1 MQMYIVIELVGIQM
15 RLMGTLEPP
24 LRGDKMAQDQLTIL
38 FRQVQ
43 TTKTAKA
50 QELLAKRSQKR
61 GEVAMPTVQQWGRK
75 ESLIWPPRGYL
86 YTLGALFLAC
96 VATGFVVYLRF
107 QYGLAPLERYYL
119 PYYLRSETAGLA
131 HPASTYQMLY
141 VFDGVSLGRPALET
155 DVQPGSTVQSGGKPL
170 PMMLTP
176 QAAVHGTCFLFREAP
191 RSYQNKII
199 HAWIAHWIYGDV
211 FLYKLFSMQLLFG
224 AMAFVLQLPFSI
236 TRDIKRIKQLRYGR
250 RLKGPVLVDVKS
262 FNKAVAGTGIG
273 ITTNDTKLPLRIP
286 RDAENKHFLI
296 VGDTG
301 SGKSSIIRQMLY
313 QVAARGDSAIVYDPA
328 CEFVKQFY
336 NPHRGDIVLNP
347 LDARMPYWNPS
358 KELRRKAE
366 AKALAVSLYQPDGV
380 TNRIFV
386 EAPQKILAHLLSY
399 LPTPEELIQWMSDPA
414 EIDRRVKGTE
424 YWMLID
430 PKAPQQRTGVLG
442 SLNMSADSLRLLP
455 KENETASVWTATKW
469 AETRQ
474 GWIFITS
481 RPTMREALRPLIS
494 LWIDTL
500 VLRLLN
506 EPMADQKPVWFVID
520 ELASLQRLPQL
531 HTAITENRKS
541 QNPVILGF
549 QGRSQMEA
557 RYGENAEAM
566 LSQPATK
573 IFLRTT
579 APRAAKWVSEAIGEV
594 EIERLRETH
603 YDGTRAGRNFALDR
617 QTEPLVLPSEISGLD
632 DLRGFLKHG
641 NHVAR
646 FSFPFIA
653 LEEKSSGFDERKM
666 DDLIVPS
673 TPLPIETQE
682 IQGNLLFPEYVVQP
696 SGHEME

>member
-1 MQMYIVIELVGIQM
+1 
-15 RLMGTLEPP
+15 
-24 LRGDKMAQDQLTIL
+24 
-38 FRQVQ
+38 
-43 TTKTAKA
+43 
-50 QELLAKRSQKR
+50 
-61 GEVAMPTVQQWGRK
+61 MPAIQQWGRR
-75 ESLIWPPRGYL
+75 ESIIWPPRRHL
-86 YTLGALFLAC
+86 YTLGAIFLSL
-96 VATGFVVYLRF
+96 VATGFFVYVRF
-107 QYGLAPLERYYL
+107 QFGLSPLERYYL
-119 PYYLRSETAGLA
+119 PYYLRTELAGFT
-131 HPASTYQMLY
+131 HPTSNYQLLY
-141 VFDGVSLGRPALET
+141 VSDGKSRPRTALEA
-155 DVQPGSTVQSGGKPL
+155 DVEPGSTPQFAGSPL
-170 PMMLTP
+170 PLEPSP
-176 QAAVHGTCFLFREAP
+176 QARQQGLLFLVREQS
-191 RSYQNKII
+191 RSYSNKAL
-199 HAWIAHWIYGDV
+199 HTWIEHRVYADIP
-211 FLYKLFSMQLLFG
+211 LAQLFTTQLMFG
-224 AMAFVLQLPFSI
+224 LIAFAFQLPFSI
-236 TRDIKRIKQLRYGR
+236 RKDIRRIKSLRYGR
-250 RLKGPVLVDVKS
+250 RLKGPVLANAKD
-262 FNKAVAGTGIG
+262 FTEAVSGNGIG
-273 ITTNDTKLPLRIP
+273 ITTNDSKLPLRIP

-313 QVAARGDSAIVYDPA
+313 QVDARGDSAIVYDPA

-336 NPHRGDIVLNP
+336 SVRRGDIVLNP

-366 AKALAVSLYQPDGV
+366 AKALAVSLYQPEGV
-380 TNRIFV
+380 TNRFFV
-386 EAPQKILAHLLSY
+386 EAPQKIFAHLLTF
-399 LPTPEELIQWMSDPA
+399 LPTPEELVRWMSDPG
-414 EIDRRVKGTE
+414 EVDRRVRGTE

-442 SLNMSADSLRLLP
+442 SLNMSADSFRLLP
-455 KENETASVWTATKW
+455 KLDETNSAWTATNW
-469 AETRQ
+469 AETRR

-506 EPMADQKPVWFVID
+506 EPMPDQKPVWFVID

-549 QGRSQMEA
+549 QGRSQMQA
-557 RYGENAEAM
+557 RYGEDAEAM

-579 APRAAKWVSEAIGEV
+579 EPRAAKWVSEAIGEV
-594 EIERLRETH
+594 EVERLRETH
-603 YDGTRAGRNFALDR
+603 YEGSRAGRNFALDR

-632 DLRGFLKHG
+632 DLRGFLKYG

-653 LEEKSSGFDERKM
+653 VEEKCPGFDERKM

-673 TPLPIETQE
+673 PPPPADSDE
-682 IQGNLLFPEYVVQP
+682 IQSNLLSPEYALQP
-696 SGHEME
+696 HENQVE

>member
-1 MQMYIVIELVGIQM
+1 
-15 RLMGTLEPP
+15 
-24 LRGDKMAQDQLTIL
+24 
-38 FRQVQ
+38 
-43 TTKTAKA
+43 
-50 QELLAKRSQKR
+50 
-61 GEVAMPTVQQWGRK
+61 MPTVQQWGRN

-86 YTLGALFLAC
+86 YTLGAFFLAC
-96 VATGFVVYLRF
+96 AATGFFVYLRF
-107 QYGLAPLERYYL
+107 QYGLLPLERYYL

-131 HPASTYQMLY
+131 RPTSSYQMLY
-141 VFDGVSLGRPALET
+141 VSDGESPGRLALEA
-155 DVQPGSTVQSGGKPL
+155 DVQPGSTPQFQGKPL
-170 PMMLTP
+170 PLALTP
-176 QAAVHGTCFLFREAP
+176 QASVHGTYYLSREAP
-191 RSYQNKII
+191 RNYHNKAI
-199 HAWIAHWIYGDV
+199 HAWIAHWIYANV
-211 FLYKLFSMQLLFG
+211 PLFNFFRMQLLFG
-224 AMAFVLQLPFSI
+224 LAAFVLQLPFSI
-236 TRDIKRIKQLRYGR
+236 PKDISRIKQLRYGR
-250 RLKGPVLVDVKS
+250 RLKGPVLVSAKD
-262 FNKAVAGTGIG
+262 FTKAVAGTGIG
-273 ITTNDTKLPLRIP
+273 ITTNDSKLPLRIP
-286 RDAENKHFLI
+286 RNAENKHFLI

-313 QVAARGDSAIVYDPA
+313 QVDARGDSAIVYDPA

-336 NPHRGDIVLNP
+336 NPRRGDIVLNP

-358 KELRRKAE
+358 MELRRKAE
-366 AKALAVSLYQPDGV
+366 AKALAVSLYQPEGV
-380 TNRIFV
+380 TNRFFV
-386 EAPQKILAHLLSY
+386 EAPQKIFAHLLSY
-399 LPTPEELIQWMSDPA
+399 LPTPEDLIRWMSDPA

-442 SLNMSADSLRLLP
+442 SLNMSADSFRLLP
-455 KENETASVWTATKW
+455 KQDETTSVWTATKW
-469 AETRQ
+469 AETRR

-506 EPMADQKPVWFVID
+506 EPMPDQKPVWFVID

-557 RYGENAEAM
+557 RYGEDAEAM

-579 APRAAKWVSEAIGEV
+579 EPRAAKWVSEAIGEV
-594 EIERLRETH
+594 EVERLRETH

-617 QTEPLVLPSEISGLD
+617 QTEPLVLPSEVSGLD
-632 DLRGFLKHG
+632 DLRGFLKYG

-653 LEEKSSGFDERKM
+653 LEERSPGFDERKM
-666 DDLIVPS
+666 DDQIVPS
-673 TPLPIETQE
+673 TPPPVEPE
-682 IQGNLLFPEYVVQP
+682 AAQGNLLLPEHAVQ
-696 SGHEME
+696 SAGHQME

>member
-1 MQMYIVIELVGIQM
+1 
-15 RLMGTLEPP
+15 
-24 LRGDKMAQDQLTIL
+24 
-38 FRQVQ
+38 
-43 TTKTAKA
+43 
-50 QELLAKRSQKR
+50 
-61 GEVAMPTVQQWGRK
+61 MPAIQQWGRR
-75 ESLIWPPRGYL
+75 ESIIWPPRRHL
-86 YTLGALFLAC
+86 YTLGAIFLSL
-96 VATGFVVYLRF
+96 VATGFFVYVRF
-107 QYGLAPLERYYL
+107 QFGLSPLERYYL
-119 PYYLRSETAGLA
+119 PYYLRTELAGFT
-131 HPASTYQMLY
+131 HPTSNYQLLY
-141 VFDGVSLGRPALET
+141 VSDGKSRPRTALEA
-155 DVQPGSTVQSGGKPL
+155 DVEPGSTPQFAGSPL
-170 PMMLTP
+170 PLEPSP
-176 QAAVHGTCFLFREAP
+176 QARQQGLLFLVREQS
-191 RSYQNKII
+191 RSYSNKAL
-199 HAWIAHWIYGDV
+199 HTWIEHRVYADIP
-211 FLYKLFSMQLLFG
+211 LAQLFTTQLMFG
-224 AMAFVLQLPFSI
+224 LIAFAFQLPFSI
-236 TRDIKRIKQLRYGR
+236 RKDIRRIKSLRYGR
-250 RLKGPVLVDVKS
+250 RLKGPVLANAKD
-262 FNKAVAGTGIG
+262 FTEAVSGNGIG
-273 ITTNDTKLPLRIP
+273 ITTNDSKLPLRIP

-313 QVAARGDSAIVYDPA
+313 QVDARGDSAIVYDPA

-336 NPHRGDIVLNP
+336 SARRGDIVLNP

-366 AKALAVSLYQPDGV
+366 AKALAVSLYQPEGV
-380 TNRIFV
+380 TNRFFV
-386 EAPQKILAHLLSY
+386 EAPQKIFAHLLTF
-399 LPTPEELIQWMSDPA
+399 LPTPEELVRWMSDPG
-414 EIDRRVKGTE
+414 EVDRRVRGTE

-442 SLNMSADSLRLLP
+442 SLNMSADSFRLLP
-455 KENETASVWTATKW
+455 KLDETNSAWTATNW
-469 AETRQ
+469 AETRR

-506 EPMADQKPVWFVID
+506 EPIPDQKPVWFVID

-549 QGRSQMEA
+549 QGRSQMQA
-557 RYGENAEAM
+557 RYGEDAEAM

-579 APRAAKWVSEAIGEV
+579 EPRAAKWVSEAIGEV
-594 EIERLRETH
+594 EVERLRETH
-603 YDGTRAGRNFALDR
+603 YEGSRAGRNFALDR

-632 DLRGFLKHG
+632 DLRGFLKYG

-653 LEEKSSGFDERKM
+653 VEEKCPGFDERKM

-673 TPLPIETQE
+673 APPPADSDE
-682 IQGNLLFPEYVVQP
+682 IQSNLLSPEYALQP
-696 SGHEME
+696 HENQVE

>member
-1 MQMYIVIELVGIQM
+1 
-15 RLMGTLEPP
+15 
-24 LRGDKMAQDQLTIL
+24 
-38 FRQVQ
+38 
-43 TTKTAKA
+43 
-50 QELLAKRSQKR
+50 
-61 GEVAMPTVQQWGRK
+61 MPTVQQWGRK

-96 VATGFVVYLRF
+96 VATGFFVYLRF
-107 QYGLAPLERYYL
+107 QYGLSPLEKYYL

-141 VFDGVSLGRPALET
+141 VSDGISPGRPALES
-155 DVQPGSTVQSGGKPL
+155 DVQPGSTIQSGGKPL
-170 PMMLTP
+170 PLMLTP
-176 QAAVHGTCFLFREAP
+176 QAAVHGSYFLSREPP
-191 RSYQNKII
+191 RRYQNKVI
-199 HAWIAHWIYGDV
+199 HAWIAHWIYEDV
-211 FLYKLFSMQLLFG
+211 PLYKLFSMQLIFG
-224 AMAFVLQLPFSI
+224 ALALVLQLPFSI
-236 TRDIKRIKQLRYGR
+236 VKDIRRIKQLRYGR

-262 FNKAVAGTGIG
+262 FNRAVAGTGIG
-273 ITTNDTKLPLRIP
+273 ITTNDAKLPLRIP

-313 QVAARGDSAIVYDPA
+313 QVDARGDSAIVYDPA

-366 AKALAVSLYQPDGV
+366 AKALAVSLYQPEGV
-380 TNRIFV
+380 TNRFFV
-386 EAPQKILAHLLSY
+386 EAPQKIFAHLLSY

-442 SLNMSADSLRLLP
+442 SLNMSADSFRLLP

-469 AETRQ
+469 AETRR

-506 EPMADQKPVWFVID
+506 EPMPDQKPVWFVID

-557 RYGENAEAM
+557 RYGEDAEAM

-579 APRAAKWVSEAIGEV
+579 EPRAAKWVSEAIGEV

-603 YDGTRAGRNFALDR
+603 FDGSRAGRNFALDR
-617 QTEPLVLPSEISGLD
+617 QTEPLVLASEISGLD

-646 FSFPFIA
+646 FSFPFVA
-653 LEEKSSGFDERKM
+653 LDEKAPGFDERKM

-673 TPLPIETQE
+673 TPLPVGPEE
-682 IQGNLLFPEYVVQP
+682 VQGNLLFPEHAVQS

>member
-1 MQMYIVIELVGIQM
+1 
-15 RLMGTLEPP
+15 
-24 LRGDKMAQDQLTIL
+24 
-38 FRQVQ
+38 
-43 TTKTAKA
+43 
-50 QELLAKRSQKR
+50 
-61 GEVAMPTVQQWGRK
+61 MPAVQQWGRN

-86 YTLGALFLAC
+86 YTLGAFFLAC
-96 VATGFVVYLRF
+96 VVTGFFVYLRF
-107 QYGLAPLERYYL
+107 QYGLSPLERYYL
-119 PYYLRSETAGLA
+119 PYYLRSETAGLT

-141 VFDGVSLGRPALET
+141 VSDGVSLGRAALEA
-155 DVQPGSTVQSGGKPL
+155 DVQAGSTVQSSGKPL
-170 PMMLTP
+170 PLMLTP
-176 QAAVHGTCFLFREAP
+176 QAAVHGTYFLLRETP
-191 RSYQNKII
+191 RSYQNKVI

-211 FLYKLFSMQLLFG
+211 ALYKMFSMQLIFG
-224 AMAFVLQLPFSI
+224 ALAFVLQLPFSI
-236 TRDIKRIKQLRYGR
+236 PKDITRIKQLRYGR

-262 FNKAVAGTGIG
+262 FNKAVGGTGIG
-273 ITTNDTKLPLRIP
+273 ITTNDAKLPLRIP

-313 QVAARGDSAIVYDPA
+313 QVDARGDSAIVYDPA

-366 AKALAVSLYQPDGV
+366 AKALAVSLYQPEGV
-380 TNRIFV
+380 TNRFFV
-386 EAPQKILAHLLSY
+386 EAPQKIFAHLLSY
-399 LPTPEELIQWMSDPA
+399 LPTPEDLIKWMSDPA

-442 SLNMSADSLRLLP
+442 SLNMSADSFRLLP
-455 KENETASVWTATKW
+455 KEDEAASVWTATKW

-506 EPMADQKPVWFVID
+506 EPMPDQKPVWFVID

-557 RYGENAEAM
+557 RYGEDAEAM

-579 APRAAKWVSEAIGEV
+579 EPRAAKWVSEAIGEV

-603 YDGTRAGRNFALDR
+603 YDGTRSGRNFALDR

-632 DLRGFLKHG
+632 DLRGFLKNG

-646 FSFPFIA
+646 FSFPFIE
-653 LEEKSSGFDERKM
+653 LEEKNPGFDERTM

-673 TPLPIETQE
+673 TPLPAEPE
-682 IQGNLLFPEYVVQP
+682 AVQGNLLFPEYVVQP
-696 SGHEME
+696 SGHQME

>member
-1 MQMYIVIELVGIQM
+1 M
-15 RLMGTLEPP
+15 
-24 LRGDKMAQDQLTIL
+24 
-38 FRQVQ
+38 
-43 TTKTAKA
+43 
-50 QELLAKRSQKR
+50 S
-61 GEVAMPTVQQWGRK
+61 TVQQWGRK

-86 YTLGALFLAC
+86 YTLGAFFLAL
-96 VATGFVVYLRF
+96 VATGVFVCIRF
-107 QYGLAPLERYYL
+107 QYGLTPLERYYL
-119 PYYLRSETAGLA
+119 PYYLRSETAGLT
-131 HPASTYQMLY
+131 HPASNYQMLY
-141 VFDGVSLGRPALET
+141 VSDGQSLGRPALDA
-155 DVQPGSTVQSGGKPL
+155 DVQPGSTQQFGGKPVPL
-170 PMMLTP
+170 TLTP
-176 QAAVHGTCFLFREAP
+176 QAAQHGTYYLVREAP
-191 RSYQNKII
+191 RKYPNKAL
-199 HAWIAHWIYGDV
+199 HAWIAHWIYNDV
-211 FLYKLFSMQLLFG
+211 PLYRLFTLQLVFG
-224 AMAFVLQLPFSI
+224 AIAFVLQLPFSI
-236 TRDIKRIKQLRYGR
+236 RKDIERIKQLRYGR
-250 RLKGPVLVDVKS
+250 RLKGPLLVNAKA
-262 FNKAVAGTGIG
+262 FNQAIGGAGIG
-273 ITTNDTKLPLRIP
+273 ITTNDSKLPLRIP

-301 SGKSSIIRQMLY
+301 TGKSSIIRQMLY
-313 QVAARGDSAIVYDPA
+313 QVDARGDSAIVYDPA

-336 NPHRGDIVLNP
+336 NPRRGDIVLNP

-366 AKALAVSLYQPDGV
+366 AKALAVSMYQPEGV
-380 TNRIFV
+380 TNRFFV
-386 EAPQKILAHLLSY
+386 EAPQKIFAHLLTY
-399 LPTPEELIQWMSDPA
+399 LPTPVELVEWMSDPV

-424 YWMLID
+424 YWALID

-442 SLNMSADSLRLLP
+442 SLNMSADSFRLLP
-455 KENETASVWTATKW
+455 KEDETTTVWTATQW
-469 AETRQ
+469 AETRR

-506 EPMADQKPVWFVID
+506 EPMPDQKPVWFVID

-557 RYGENAEAM
+557 RYGEDAEAM

-579 APRAAKWVSEAIGEV
+579 EPRAAKWVSEAIGEV

-632 DLRGFLKHG
+632 DLRGFLKYG

-646 FSFPFIA
+646 IAFPFVA
-653 LEEKSSGFDERKM
+653 LEEKHPGFDERKM

-673 TPLPIETQE
+673 TPPPVEPEPT
-682 IQGNLLFPEYVVQP
+682 QGNLLFPEYAVEP
-696 SGHEME
+696 ARHEME

>member
-1 MQMYIVIELVGIQM
+1 
-15 RLMGTLEPP
+15 
-24 LRGDKMAQDQLTIL
+24 
-38 FRQVQ
+38 
-43 TTKTAKA
+43 
-50 QELLAKRSQKR
+50 
-61 GEVAMPTVQQWGRK
+61 MPTVQQWGRK

-86 YTLGALFLAC
+86 YTLGAFFLAC
-96 VATGFVVYLRF
+96 VATGFFVYLRF
-107 QYGLAPLERYYL
+107 QYGLSPLERYYL

-131 HPASTYQMLY
+131 HPASIYQMLY
-141 VFDGVSLGRPALET
+141 VSEGVSLGRPALES
-155 DVQPGSTVQSGGKPL
+155 DVQPGSTIQSGGKPL
-170 PMMLTP
+170 PLMLTP
-176 QAAVHGTCFLFREAP
+176 QAAVHGTYFLLREAP
-191 RSYQNKII
+191 RSYQNKVI
-199 HAWIAHWIYGDV
+199 HAWIAHWIYEDV
-211 FLYKLFSMQLLFG
+211 PLYKLFSMQLIFG
-224 AMAFVLQLPFSI
+224 ALALLLQLPLSI
-236 TRDIKRIKQLRYGR
+236 VKDIKRTKQLRYGR

-273 ITTNDTKLPLRIP
+273 ITTNDAKLPLRIP

-313 QVAARGDSAIVYDPA
+313 QVDARGDSAIVYDPA

-366 AKALAVSLYQPDGV
+366 AKALAVSLYQPEGV
-380 TNRIFV
+380 TNRFFV
-386 EAPQKILAHLLSY
+386 EAPQKIFAHLLSY

-442 SLNMSADSLRLLP
+442 SLNMSADSFRLLP

-469 AETRQ
+469 AETRR

-506 EPMADQKPVWFVID
+506 EPMPDQKPVWFVID

-557 RYGENAEAM
+557 RYGEDAEAM

-579 APRAAKWVSEAIGEV
+579 EPRAAKWVSEAIGEV

-603 YDGTRAGRNFALDR
+603 FDGSRAGRNFALDR

-646 FSFPFIA
+646 FSFPFVA
-653 LEEKSSGFDERKM
+653 LDEKAPGFDERKM

-673 TPLPIETQE
+673 TPLPAEPE
-682 IQGNLLFPEYVVQP
+682 EVQGNLLFPEHAVQS